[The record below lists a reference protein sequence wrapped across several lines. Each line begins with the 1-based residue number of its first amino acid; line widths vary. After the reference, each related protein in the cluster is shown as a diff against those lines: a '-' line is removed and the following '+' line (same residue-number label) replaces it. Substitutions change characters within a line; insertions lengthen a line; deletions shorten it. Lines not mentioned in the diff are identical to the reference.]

1 MPLNPQEISQNYDTE
16 VALWLPKCHT
26 NHEVCSTLAR
36 LDEELARKIYQ
47 CCREKPEYLE
57 HYLQNETVISR
68 LLPAVLGAFST
79 KCAICGCN
87 ATARAEIRAALLLA
101 KRKSVMFPMVE
112 LGVWYCSVEER
123 LRECSKRHG
132 FLEIWKLLRV
142 LKVKLL
148 KPQPAKLETDYYE

>member
-26 NHEVCSTLAR
+26 NHEVCHTLLR

-57 HYLQNETVISR
+57 QYLRNETVISR
-68 LLPAVLGAFST
+68 LLPAVLGAFSS
-79 KCAICGCN
+79 KCAVCGWDEN
-87 ATARAEIRAALLLA
+87 ARAEIRNTLQMA
-101 KRKSVMFPMVE
+101 KGESVMFPMPE
-112 LGVWYCSVEER
+112 LAGWYCEVEKR
-123 LRECSKRHG
+123 LRDCSKRHNSI
-132 FLEIWKLLRV
+132 EAWKLLRI
-142 LKVKLL
+142 LKIKVA